1 MSHGRVACKKL
12 SELNVLDIKNA
23 WFKSTFKQ
31 TTTQTNVALAFWYWY
46 KKRLVYN
53 MELNEIVD
61 IYLQTYI
68 YN

>member
-1 MSHGRVACKKL
+1 MYVACKKL
-12 SELNVLDIKNA
+12 SELNVLDINNT

-31 TTTQTNVALAFWYWY
+31 TATQTNVALAFWYWY

>member
-1 MSHGRVACKKL
+1 MRVACKKL
-12 SELNVLDIKNA
+12 SELNVLDINYT
-23 WFKSTFKQ
+23 WFKFTFNQ